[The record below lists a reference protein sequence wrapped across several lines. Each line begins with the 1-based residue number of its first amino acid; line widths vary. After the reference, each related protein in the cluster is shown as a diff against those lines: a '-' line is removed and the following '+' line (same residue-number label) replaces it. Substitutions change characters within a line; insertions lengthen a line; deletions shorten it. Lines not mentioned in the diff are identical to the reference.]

1 MAGFTN
7 EKLIKKF
14 REAQGEAEG
23 EGEREEASCRAGRP
37 SSGRPTVSQARSEHL
52 RHHGVLS
59 TLHMLIISSS
69 QQRSHFKNKDT
80 CAQEA

>member
-23 EGEREEASCRAGRP
+23 EGEGEREEASVPGRAPLLGP
-37 SSGRPTVSQARSEHL
+37 PD
-52 RHHGVLS
+52 GVAS
-59 TLHMLIISSS
+59 T
-69 QQRSHFKNKDT
+69 Q
-80 CAQEA
+80 